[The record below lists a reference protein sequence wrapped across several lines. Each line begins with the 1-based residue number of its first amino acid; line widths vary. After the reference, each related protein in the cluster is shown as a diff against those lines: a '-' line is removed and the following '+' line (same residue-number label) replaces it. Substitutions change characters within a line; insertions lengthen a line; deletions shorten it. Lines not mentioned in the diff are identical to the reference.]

1 MLLPPVERS
10 KNPAKQQRTAVPDA
24 KPTSCAPSSSKDGL
38 SPRALGA
45 LHGLTTAEGW
55 PLASAAASDDEP
67 VGHARFDP
75 DAVRI
80 GMLL

>member
-1 MLLPPVERS
+1 
-10 KNPAKQQRTAVPDA
+10 
-24 KPTSCAPSSSKDGL
+24 
-38 SPRALGA
+38 
-45 LHGLTTAEGW
+45 LTTAEGW
-55 PLASAAASDDEP
+55 PLASAVASDDEP